1 MNLVVLAHVRLAQA
15 RVHHVPKGA
24 SDRFALVFTR
34 LPRWLT
40 DTFLTKRYGHRAIV
54 L

>member
-1 MNLVVLAHVRLAQA
+1 MSVVALAHVRRAQT

-24 SDRFALVFTR
+24 SDRFALAFTR
-34 LPRWLT
+34 LPRWLA
-40 DTFLTKRYGHRAIV
+40 DTFFTKRYGHRAIM